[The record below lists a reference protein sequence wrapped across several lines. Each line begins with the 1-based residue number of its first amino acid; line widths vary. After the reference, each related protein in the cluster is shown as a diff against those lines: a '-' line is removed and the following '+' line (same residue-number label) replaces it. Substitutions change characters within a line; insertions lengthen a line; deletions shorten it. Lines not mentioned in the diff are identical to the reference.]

1 MPERRAVSAGSNP
14 KEETRFPGAVR
25 ADDGTRT
32 HELGHLTH
40 EPSCRRVCAV
50 KRLAASLGIGAVAML
65 VAGVAL
71 ADSGLPQLV
80 SGADPYAACTDVYF
94 NGLLSG

>member
-1 MPERRAVSAGSNP
+1 M
-14 KEETRFPGAVR
+14 
-25 ADDGTRT
+25 
-32 HELGHLTH
+32 
-40 EPSCRRVCAV
+40 

-80 SGADPYAACTDVYF
+80 SGADPYAPCTDVYF
-94 NGLLSG
+94 NSLLSG